1 MSELDADAKPNILI
15 TGTPGAGKSY
25 LCERLAEQLNFDWLD
40 CSKIAKEH
48 DYVEE
53 HDEEYDCP
61 ILDED
66 KLMDHLEPL
75 MQKGGNI
82 VEYHGC
88 DFFPERWFQ
97 AVFVVTC
104 PNKTLYDRLKERNYN
119 EKKLS
124 SNIECEIFGT
134 ILEEAR
140 ESYKADIVHELCGET
155 AADAAKSLKTVKQ
168 WYPNIYNKLHA

>member
-1 MSELDADAKPNILI
+1 MSERSLESKPNILI

-25 LCERLAEQLNFDWLD
+25 LCERLSTHLKFNWLD
-40 CSKIAKEH
+40 CSKIAKDH
-48 DYVEE
+48 NFIEE
-53 HDEEYDCP
+53 FDAEYECP
-61 ILDED
+61 ILDEE

-75 MQKGGNI
+75 MAEGGNI

-104 PNKTLYDRLKERNYN
+104 PNKTLYDRLKGRGYN
-119 EKKLS
+119 AKKLE
-124 SNIECEIFGT
+124 SNIQCEIFGT

-140 ESYKADIVHELCGET
+140 DSYKADIVYELYGET
-155 AADAAKSLKTVKQ
+155 KADADKSLKIVKN
-168 WYPNIYNKLHA
+168 WYSMWKRK

>member
-1 MSELDADAKPNILI
+1 MSEPETDAKPNILI

-25 LCERLAEQLNFDWLD
+25 LCERIASELKFEWLD
-40 CSKIAKEH
+40 CSKIAKENNF
-48 DYVEE
+48 VEE
-53 HDEEYDCP
+53 YDEEYDCP
-61 ILDED
+61 ILDEE

-75 MQKGGNI
+75 MAKGGNV

-104 PNKTLYDRLKERNYN
+104 PNTTLYDRLKDRNYN
-119 EKKLS
+119 EKKLT
-124 SNIECEIFGT
+124 SNIQCEIFGT

-140 ESYKADIVHELCGET
+140 DSYKSDIVFELKGET
-155 AADAAKSLKTVKQ
+155 KADAHISLKTVKN
-168 WYPNIYNKLHA
+168 WYRMWKRK

>member
-1 MSELDADAKPNILI
+1 MTETIKPNILI
-15 TGTPGAGKSY
+15 TGTPGVGKSY
-25 LCERLAEQLNFDWLD
+25 LCDRLAEQLKFTWLD
-40 CSKIAKEH
+40 CSKIAKELNFI
-48 DYVEE
+48 EE
-53 HDEEYDCP
+53 YDKEYDCP

-75 MQKGGNI
+75 MANGGNI

-97 AVFVVTC
+97 AVFVVSC
-104 PNKTLYDRLKERNYN
+104 ANDTLYDRLKERNYN

-140 ESYKADIVHELCGET
+140 DSYKSDIIYEISGDT
-155 AADAAKSLKTVKQ
+155 KADAEKSLNTVKN
-168 WYPNIYNKLHA
+168 WYSMWKRK